1 MTDLAAKPG
10 INEAA
15 KSNSRALKSKQHLRS
30 TSDFSWNLSANR
42 QEIARTQT
50 RANLVMLFVLEL
62 VSICI
67 KLSFTGS
74 ALTAFVASNNF
85 LIESRKNLPTTSL
98 SDMEAISL
106 IAGYRFNQE
115 GENMQVTYFEVT

>member
-1 MTDLAAKPG
+1 LTDLAAKPG
-10 INEAA
+10 INEAT

-67 KLSFTGS
+67 KLSSTGS